1 MNIQAKCKHFSLAKL
16 SFTCTIF
23 KFYMHII
30 QVIKLKTQKIII
42 TQVLMLILNLD
53 AGQPST
59 NKKL

>member
-1 MNIQAKCKHFSLAKL
+1 
-16 SFTCTIF
+16 
-23 KFYMHII
+23 MHII